1 MVRRNADMARL
12 ENHEMRGG
20 AGTIHMTQ
28 ILNKDELMGKGR
40 LFNHITVN
48 PGCSIGRHEHVGEAE
63 IFYILSGRG
72 VADDNGAEVA
82 LEPGDMLY
90 TGDGCYHAVRCEG
103 DVPLEMVALILFS

>member
-1 MVRRNADMARL
+1 MLRKHADMGRL
-12 ENHEMRGG
+12 EKHEMRGG

-28 ILNKDELMGKGR
+28 IVKEEELMGKGR

-48 PGCSIGRHEHVGEAE
+48 PGCSIGRHEHIGEAE
-63 IFYILSGRG
+63 IFYILSGQG
-72 VADDNGAEVA
+72 VADDNGTQVL

-90 TGDGCYHAVRCEG
+90 TGDGYYHAVRNEG